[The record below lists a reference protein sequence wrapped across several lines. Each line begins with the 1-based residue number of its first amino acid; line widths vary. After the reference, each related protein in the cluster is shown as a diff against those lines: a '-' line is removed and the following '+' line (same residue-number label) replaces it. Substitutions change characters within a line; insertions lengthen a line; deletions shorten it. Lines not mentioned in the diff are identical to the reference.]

1 MKKFVL
7 RKSVDD
13 RELPSIISPE
23 LAGMNIRI
31 FGEGHPETG
40 SLYFEG
46 TVSTFIIERLP
57 QPALIE
63 MLPRLLDE
71 SRLVYCLSKENIIIE
86 RVGDKAAL

>member
-1 MKKFVL
+1 VKKFVL
-7 RKSVDD
+7 RKSADD

-31 FGEGHPETG
+31 FGEGYPENG

-46 TVSTFIIERLP
+46 TVRTFIVERLP

-63 MLPRLLDE
+63 MLPRLADE
-71 SRLVYCLSKENIIIE
+71 SRLGYCLSKENIIIE
-86 RVGDKAAL
+86 RVICPIA

>member
-7 RKSVDD
+7 RKSADD
-13 RELPSIISPE
+13 RELPSMIGSE

-31 FGEGHPETG
+31 FGEDYPETG

-71 SRLVYCLSKENIIIE
+71 PRFTYCLSTETIVVE
-86 RVGDKAAL
+86 RT